1 MKYFIIPLFI
11 LTFLLSSCEAEKRI
25 TYSEKEVSEIHE
37 KLFSID
43 THVDTPLDL
52 VRNSEY
58 NLGEIHNRYKSKIRL
73 DFPRMKEGGLDAAV
87 FIVWTAQGPTDQESF
102 IKVKKKADNILDV
115 IKRSVANSNNSG
127 ELAYSTEDISR
138 IVNEDKRAIL
148 IGMENGYPLGTD
160 LTLVKKYYDDGIRY
174 ITLCHTKDN
183 QLCSSSSDTTE
194 DNGLTEFG
202 SNVVTEMNKLGI
214 IVDVSH
220 VSDKAFFD
228 VLKLTKAPIIASHSN
243 ARALCNHPRNMSNEM
258 LKALAKNGGVVQVNF
273 VNIYL
278 KEKEENPQR
287 DSAFA
292 ELSSKFDMANMTNDE
307 RDKFHAEMGEI
318 DSKFPSKKATITDV
332 INHIDYIAKLIGVN
346 HVGIG
351 SDFDGGGGVEG
362 VQDVGEMKNIT
373 TELLKLGY
381 SEEDVQKIW
390 GGNFLRVFNAVEKY
404 SNNNG

>member
-1 MKYFIIPLFI
+1 
-11 LTFLLSSCEAEKRI
+11 
-25 TYSEKEVSEIHE
+25 
-37 KLFSID
+37 
-43 THVDTPLDL
+43 
-52 VRNSEY
+52 
-58 NLGEIHNRYKSKIRL
+58 
-73 DFPRMKEGGLDAAV
+73 MKEGGLDAAV